1 MISIREVAKLAGVS
15 PATVSRVMNGTAKV
29 TEEKRKRVLS
39 VIEDTGFSPNELAR
53 ALYKQSLKII
63 GVIVPTIENPFFN
76 HIAKAIE
83 EEAFQNGY
91 RIILCNSNGD
101 SEKEIMNI
109 QMLSRMKADGM
120 ILMVNKEELRAEI
133 SQCQFPVIVLDR
145 RVVDGTETAVIEA
158 DHYEGGKMATKH
170 LLDCDCKQIVAMVGV
185 QELSSARQRF
195 QGYVDICKE
204 YNLPVQSIVCDYDY
218 NTGLLQTE
226 ELLKQYPDVDGII
239 ASNDMVAIS
248 VYKVLRKKGY
258 DIPKDIQ
265 VVGFDNVELSWLVTP
280 ELTTI
285 AQPIE
290 EMGKLAIHLI
300 LSYIRGEKIE
310 KEYKL
315 PVCLIERETTR
326 RKSI

>member
-15 PATVSRVMNGTAKV
+15 PATVSRVMNGTANV

-53 ALYKQSLKII
+53 ALYKQSLKMI

-83 EEAFQNGY
+83 EEAFKKGY

-158 DHYEGGKMATKH
+158 DHYEGGKIATKH
-170 LLDCDCKQIVAMVGV
+170 LIDCGCKQIVAMVGI

-195 QGYVDICKE
+195 QGYVDVCKE
-204 YNLPVQSIVCDYDY
+204 YKLPVQSIVCDYDY
-218 NTGLLQTE
+218 NVGLVQTE
-226 ELLKQYPDVDGII
+226 ELLKQYPNVDGII

-248 VYKVLRKKGY
+248 VYKVLKKKGY
-258 DIPKDIQ
+258 DIPRDIQ
-265 VVGFDNVELSWLVTP
+265 VIGFDNVELSWLVTP

-285 AQPIE
+285 AQPIN
-290 EMGKLAIHLI
+290 EMGKLAVNLI
-300 LSYIRGEKIE
+300 LDTIRGVVIE

-326 RKSI
+326 RKNI